1 MELGNEDGAHLD
13 MERNR
18 VNFDSWSMLPQN
30 ENMPPIIP
38 IEKDQLKVEDAG
50 KNKLQ
55 MNI

>member
-55 MNI
+55 INI